1 MRTLLSWLTFYTY
14 TLSGNIGGYIYIS
27 RTIPFFINKTKIFA
41 LSIITSFK
49 VSSLFLVLI
58 IYAKM
63 FQINVPDFLKKSV
76 SDDVPSLRALITQGY
91 MCIKADLH
99 FEADCHDNVF

>member
-1 MRTLLSWLTFYTY
+1 
-14 TLSGNIGGYIYIS
+14 
-27 RTIPFFINKTKIFA
+27 
-41 LSIITSFK
+41 
-49 VSSLFLVLI
+49 
-58 IYAKM
+58 M

-76 SDDVPSLRALITQGY
+76 PDDVPSLRALITQGY